1 MYIDIMKNLIMEED
15 LKLQCNQF
23 KSEEMGIGLNFYVE
37 MNTNDVSELT
47 IDVEGDLQFVKNSI
61 SLQFV

>member
-47 IDVEGDLQFVKNSI
+47 IDVEGDFVKNSI